1 MDLSGFAWIWH
12 GFGMDLVMFG
22 TVEVARGR
30 IWSHDFGLRLLP
42 VKMVWRYSGHGQGQN
57 C

>member
-12 GFGMDLVMFG
+12 GFSMDLAMFG

-42 VKMVWRYSGHGQGQN
+42 GKMVWRYSGHGQGQN